1 MMCYRDRTFC
11 MSDCINQACWRFLS
25 DSDVTR
31 ANEMNLPIAWS
42 NYSANCPDYLPPAE
56 D

>member
-1 MMCYRDRTFC
+1 MMCYRDKTFC

-25 DSDVTR
+25 DNDA
-31 ANEMNLPIAWS
+31 ANANSLNLPLS
-42 NYSANCPDYLPPAE
+42 LSDYSTDCPDYLPPAE